1 MIYVFAGP
9 SISKDRILSRLPEC
23 TILPPVK
30 AADLLRLLSDT
41 TCPRPSHV
49 HIIDGFFYS
58 KPSVRHKEII
68 HCLRQGITV
77 SGCSSMGAL
86 RASELDTYGM
96 VGIGR
101 IYEYYSKTP
110 ISSDG
115 DVALSHLPDEPYSSL
130 TIPLINIRL
139 SLEDLVNNDELS
151 QDHRDMIFNACS
163 NIHFTERTKKSV
175 ENLTSVQAHFPD
187 FVEHIKDWKYIDA
200 VLSLDQL
207 SDLSLFHRQHLSNI
221 DYKTLPGGAN
231 LLNYFLD
238 SIFLRNPDCRPVDIN
253 DFTQLFDALNLQSA
267 LLLADNL
274 AISPSNAQIEA
285 CYQFISNADLS
296 GQSYFPVNDDYF
308 KRLYAL
314 LVAKLLLLFKSQI
327 NHCGLFQGSK
337 IMEDSRV
344 IKHLFS
350 HSFKPQLDE
359 LSTSYFNEP
368 SI

>member
-9 SISKDRILSRLPEC
+9 SISKDEILSRLPNC
-23 TILPPVK
+23 IILPPVK
-30 AADLLRLLSDT
+30 AADLLKLLSDT

-77 SGCSSMGAL
+77 SGSSSMGAL
-86 RASELDTYGM
+86 RASELDSYGM

-115 DVALSHLPDEPYSSL
+115 DVALSHLPDEPYSPL

-139 SLEDLVNNDELS
+139 SLDDLVNNSEIS
-151 QDHRDMIFNACS
+151 QSHKDLILNDCA

-175 ENLTSVQAHFPD
+175 KNLTSVQTHFPD
-187 FVEHIKDWKYIDA
+187 FVDYIKDWKYMDA
-200 VLSLDQL
+200 TLSLDQL
-207 SDLSLFHRQHLSNI
+207 SDLSLFQRQHLSDI
-221 DYKTLPGGAN
+221 DYRSLPGGAN

-238 SIFLRNPDCRPVDIN
+238 SIFLRNPDSRPVDRN
-253 DFTQLFDALNLQSA
+253 DISQLFDALNLQSA

-274 AISPSNAQIEA
+274 AISPSDVQIEA
-285 CYQFISNADLS
+285 CYQFISDVDIS
-296 GQSYFPVNDDYF
+296 GQSYFPVNDDCF
-308 KRLYAL
+308 KRSYSLM
-314 LVAKLLLLFKSQI
+314 VAKLLLLFKSQI
-327 NHCGLFQGSK
+327 NHCGLFETSK
-337 IMEDSRV
+337 IIEDRR
-344 IKHLFS
+344 ILKHLFS
-350 HSFKPQLDE
+350 QQSKIELDE
-359 LSTSYFNEP
+359 LTASYFDEH